1 MNQRIGYARVSTDDQ
16 HLGMQRDT
24 AMLAERNQLLST
36 LGTLLDAVNRAS
48 GEQARAIDTLVGTS
62 SQLLETVSARFDAR
76 VEADAQKLDA
86 AATRASASALEI
98 ASLGDAFA
106 AAVDAFGAN
115 NAQMA
120 ERLQTI
126 EGALEKSLLRSDEQ
140 LAYYVAQAR
149 EVVDLSLLA
158 QRQIVDDLR
167 QLEVQRGALSAA

>member
-1 MNQRIGYARVSTDDQ
+1 MRVLQPFCAAEARLFQ
-16 HLGMQRDT
+16 WRLLGSP
-24 AMLAERNQLLST
+24 LIVPS
-36 LGTLLDAVNRAS
+36 AS
-48 GEQARAIDTLVGTS
+48 
-62 SQLLETVSARFDAR
+62 
-76 VEADAQKLDA
+76 
-86 AATRASASALEI
+86 ASASALEI

-115 NAQMA
+115 NTQMA

-126 EGALEKSLLRSDEQ
+126 ERALEKSLLRSDEQ

-167 QLEVQRGALSAA
+167 QLEVQRGALSVA

>member
-1 MNQRIGYARVSTDDQ
+1 
-16 HLGMQRDT
+16 
-24 AMLAERNQLLST
+24 